1 MREALGAQATK
12 VKSGAGGRAGWGRRG
27 VIRCREGAP
36 SLRVKLGHSAGRG
49 APGPRTSVPGEGP
62 GPDAPV
68 PGEGPAQEGP
78 WCLLLS
84 VHPSVCARPTAG
96 VPATV
101 LLFS

>member
-12 VKSGAGGRAGWGRRG
+12 VKSGAGGRAGWGRRW

-49 APGPRTSVPGEGP
+49 APGPRTS
-62 GPDAPV
+62 V